1 MLSSLTFYNKNM
13 KTYIIKI
20 TDTTGLEHHH
30 LIEDE
35 NDLQILKAVLNR
47 VEKMATQ
54 KVNELSKAAVISTC
68 QPTTKTCDCSRKH
81 DYTADFVCDGNCK

>member
-1 MLSSLTFYNKNM
+1 M

-20 TDTTGLEHHH
+20 TDSTGMEHHH

-47 VEKMATQ
+47 VEKLATQ
-54 KVNELSKAAVISTC
+54 KVNELSKGAVISTLPLC
-68 QPTTKTCDCSRKH
+68 KNCGGDDSTVGSFGVRTCDDCGEVIKEQMPLP
-81 DYTADFVCDGNCK
+81 

>member
-1 MLSSLTFYNKNM
+1 M

-54 KVNELSKAAVISTC
+54 KVNELSKGAVISTC
-68 QPTTKTCDCSRKH
+68 QPERKTCDCSRKH
-81 DYTADFVCDGNCK
+81 DYTADFICDGNCK